1 MVMDIPFGTFGEE
14 LPKEPTKITAI
25 VDCENQGKMLNEVRG
40 YQVTERG
47 GTGPSPHETE
57 RKERVLLGGRQEEH
71 TFYVDEP
78 PRLGGD
84 GKYPQP
90 LTYIAGGVG
99 S

>member
-1 MVMDIPFGTFGEE
+1 MSVDIPFGTTGED
-14 LPKEPTKITAI
+14 LPEGRTLIKAI
-25 VDCENQGKMLNEVRG
+25 VDCENIGKLLHRVQG
-40 YQVTERG
+40 YQTTEKPG
-47 GTGPSPHETE
+47 A
-57 RKERVLLGGRQEEH
+57 KEMLGGRQEEL

-99 S
+99 A

>member
-1 MVMDIPFGTFGEE
+1 MSVDIPFGTTGED
-14 LPKEPTKITAI
+14 LPEGRTLIKAI
-25 VDCENQGKMLNEVRG
+25 VDCENIGKLLHRVQG
-40 YQVTERG
+40 YQTTERLKAG
-47 GTGPSPHETE
+47 SSPQGAGA
-57 RKERVLLGGRQEEH
+57 KEMLGGRQEEL

-99 S
+99 T